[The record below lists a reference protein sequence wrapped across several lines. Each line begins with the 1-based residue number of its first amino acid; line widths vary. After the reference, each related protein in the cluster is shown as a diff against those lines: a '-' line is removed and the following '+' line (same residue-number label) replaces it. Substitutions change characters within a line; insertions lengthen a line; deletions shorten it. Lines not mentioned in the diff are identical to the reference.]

1 MKTLIFTFVLYF
13 LISLASAQEIVEL
26 SKKVKCSELVN
37 VLDYFATT
45 FKENPIWVAKT
56 SNNTY
61 VTLLA
66 NNDTKSWT
74 LIEYSQVVACVL
86 AVGQGKNSIGI

>member
-1 MKTLIFTFVLYF
+1 VKNIIFTFVLYF
-13 LISLASAQEIVEL
+13 SISLASAQEIVEL

-45 FKENPIWVAKT
+45 FKENPIWAAKT

-74 LIEYSQVVACVL
+74 LIEYSSVVACVL
-86 AVGQGKNSIGI
+86 AVGLGKDSVGI